1 MQIRLL
7 GPVEIVR
14 DGAARP
20 VPGLRRRAILA
31 VLALRRGEVV
41 STDRLIGTVW
51 GDAAPATVA
60 NTLQQH
66 VSQLRQLLGDRS
78 AIRARAPG
86 YVLAAG
92 DEPTDVAA
100 AERLIRQGTGEA
112 EPALRVRHLRA
123 ALALWRGPSLADVAD
138 LPWLDEQAER
148 LDLLRLQARRA
159 LVEAGLAAGGHA
171 ALLPELERLADA
183 NPFEEQLHGQL
194 MLALYRAGR
203 QADAL
208 AAYRRLR
215 DRLRDELGIE
225 PTPAL
230 RELETALLRQDPGL
244 APAADA
250 PPAPAVAPVPAVAP
264 AVHVPAQLPAA
275 VPAFAGRDAE
285 LARMDEA
292 LDRGGIVAV
301 SGSAGVGKTTLAVHW
316 AHRVAGRYPD
326 GQLYVNLR
334 GFGPEATV
342 LDPAEAVRGFL
353 DAFGVPRPRIPVGL
367 DAQAALYRSQLAGKR
382 VLVLLDNARD
392 VAQVR
397 PLLPGTPGCLV
408 LVTSRNQLTPL
419 VAAEGARPLGLDL
432 LTPAEAG
439 DLLARRLGA
448 ARVAAE
454 PAAVEEIVARCARLP
469 LALGI
474 AAAQAAIRPGF
485 PLAALAAQLRD
496 AAGGLDAFDGGDPG
510 SDLRVVLSWS
520 YRTLSG
526 PAARLFRLLGL
537 HPGPDLAVP
546 AAASLAGVPRPEAR
560 VLLAELTRANLLTEQ
575 RPGRYAGHDLLRAY
589 AAELVATGD
598 TDGDRVAAQCRMLDH
613 YLHTAQKAVRV
624 GYGSWSSLPLE
635 PVGPGV
641 VPEEPADPAAAN
653 AWFIAE
659 LPVLQAM
666 IPVAATTGFPGH
678 SWKLASTLS
687 FVFEARGRWRE
698 WAAAAQ
704 IALDAAQRAGDATG
718 QAHAH
723 HGLGRAYSW
732 LGRDDEAFDHLSEAL
747 DRHGARGDRVAQGNV
762 RLGLGFVYDRK
773 GDLAQALH
781 QAQEALALFR
791 AAGFRSGQAVAL
803 NNIGWS
809 LTQLGE
815 YPDALRYCQ
824 ESLALHQELG
834 ELQGLAA
841 SWDSLGYVYHHLGHD
856 GRAVTCYRAALEL
869 YRQLDDRYNQAAT
882 LVRFGDAHE
891 AGGALPAAR
900 DAWRQALAILDE
912 LAHPEAEQLRFR
924 LQHGFSAEST
934 ERTGLR
940 G

>member
-1 MQIRLL
+1 VQIRLL
-7 GPVEIVR
+7 GPVEVVR
-14 DGAARP
+14 DGTARP

-51 GDAAPATVA
+51 GDAAPPTVA

-66 VSQLRQLLGDRS
+66 VSQLRQVLGDRS
-78 AIRARAPG
+78 AIRARPPG
-86 YVLAAG
+86 YVLDVG

-100 AERLIRQGTGEA
+100 AERLIRQATGET
-112 EPALRVRHLRA
+112 EPALRVPHLRA

-138 LPWLDEQAER
+138 LPWLDEQAMR
-148 LDLLRLQARRA
+148 LDLLRVQARRA
-159 LVEAGLAAGGHA
+159 LVEAGLAAGEHA
-171 ALLPELERLADA
+171 ALLPDLEELVADH
-183 NPFEEQLHGQL
+183 PFEEQLHGQL

-225 PTPAL
+225 PTPAV
-230 RELETALLRQDPGL
+230 RELETALLRQDPAL
-244 APAADA
+244 APAA
-250 PPAPAVAPVPAVAP
+250 PPAPVPVR
-264 AVHVPAQLPAA
+264 VPAQLPAA
-275 VPAFAGRDAE
+275 VPAFAGRAAE
-285 LARMDEA
+285 LAA
-292 LDRGGIVAV
+292 LDEVLGQGGIVAV

-316 AHRVAGRYPD
+316 AHRVAGRFPD

-334 GFGPEATV
+334 GFGPEGTV
-342 LDPAEAVRGFL
+342 PDPAEAVRGFL
-353 DAFGVPRPRIPVGL
+353 DAFGVPGPRIPAGL
-367 DAQAALYRSQLAGKR
+367 DAQTALYRSLLAGKR

-397 PLLPGTPGCLV
+397 PLLPGAPGCLV

-432 LTPAEAG
+432 LSPAEAG

-510 SDLRVVLSWS
+510 SDVRVVLSWS
-520 YRTLSG
+520 YRALTA
-526 PAARLFRLLGL
+526 PAARLFRLLGV
-537 HPGPDLAVP
+537 HPGPDVAVP
-546 AAASLAGVPRPEAR
+546 AAASLAGVSRREVR
-560 VLLAELTRANLLTEQ
+560 VLLAELTQANLLTEP
-575 RPGRYAGHDLLRAY
+575 RPGRYAAHDLLRAY
-589 AAELVATGD
+589 AAELVATED
-598 TDGDRVAAQCRMLDH
+598 PEAERRAARYRLFDH
-613 YLHTAQKAVRV
+613 YLHTAQKVVRI
-624 GYGSWSSLPLE
+624 GYGSWSNLPLD
-635 PVGPGV
+635 PVRPGV
-641 VPEEPADPAAAN
+641 VPEEPADMGEAN
-653 AWFIAE
+653 AWFSAE
-659 LPVLQAM
+659 EPVLL
-666 IPVAATTGFPGH
+666 AAIRAAAATGFPAH
-678 SWKLASTLS
+678 AWKLVGTLS
-687 FVFEARGRWRE
+687 YVFEARGLWRE
-698 WAAAAQ
+698 WAAAQ
-704 IALDAAQRAGDATG
+704 EVALDAAERAGDAIG

-732 LGRDDEAFDHLSEAL
+732 LGRDDEAFDHLNQAL
-747 DRHGARGDRVAQGNV
+747 DRHARRGDAGAQGNV
-762 RLGLGFVYDRK
+762 RLGLGFLYNRK
-773 GDLAQALH
+773 GDVPAALH
-781 QAQEALALFR
+781 QSHAALVLFR
-791 AAGFRSGQAVAL
+791 AAGHRSGQAIAL

-809 LTQLGE
+809 LTQLGA
-815 YPDALRYCQ
+815 YPEALRYAE
-824 ESLALHQELG
+824 ESLDLHQELG
-834 ELQGLAA
+834 DLQGLAG
-841 SWDSLGYVYHHLGHD
+841 SWDSLGYACHHLGQYQ
-856 GRAVTCYRAALEL
+856 RAVTCYTAALEL
-869 YRQLDDRYNQAAT
+869 YRKLEHRYDQAAT
-882 LVRFGDAHE
+882 LVRVGDAHQ

-900 DAWRQALAILDE
+900 DAWRQAVTIFDE
-912 LAHPEAEQLRFR
+912 LAHPDAEELRFR
-924 LQHGFSAEST
+924 LQHGISAEST